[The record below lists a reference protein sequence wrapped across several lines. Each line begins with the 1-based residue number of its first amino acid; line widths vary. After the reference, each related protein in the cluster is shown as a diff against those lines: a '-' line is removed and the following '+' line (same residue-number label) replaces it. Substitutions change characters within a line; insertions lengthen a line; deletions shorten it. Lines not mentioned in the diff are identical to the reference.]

1 MSVIEKVQHYQRSI
15 EKCFDNEE
23 RVMYC
28 ISKLYQLP
36 VTVQH
41 LRETGVGRTVNSLRK
56 FDGGVG
62 NAAKALVCKWKTMVA
77 DEDSSDPEEEDEACV
92 PDAPESYSESPES
105 PSPDNTSENNRP
117 RHNNEES
124 KEKSVNKSTKHGSS
138 EHSSKYSLKSNTNSE
153 VSKSNKSSDKERHS
167 KTESKNHEQKQE
179 NRKHSSKHEYDNEK
193 SRTSKEQDTKR
204 RHDSKDKNRTDSDIG
219 KVSSSTE
226 SCEMNDNHRK
236 RKQEKST
243 RDKEVN
249 KKRRYSDSES
259 EEDNSRLIINSPI
272 VSEPESPNAESDTGT
287 ETSGTSKKKSNHSSC
302 DKTPSRKETSD
313 KEKKRNKEKSD
324 TKHKSKSEGE
334 RESSK
339 PKDSKKDD
347 KRKKESHSSS
357 KHSSKSKSS
366 HSSSSSKE
374 RSRSSD
380 VEQEKDKKHK
390 RDDKS
395 KSSDSK
401 ENDKDQKLKKKI
413 KKENSEEIDGI
424 DSQSGTS
431 FAEALG
437 MCTMPPPSRKRGNYP
452 SSSSAPKPIKVE
464 PGTSCTSAK
473 ISPPITIKTEASNIN
488 LNPLSLLSSNV
499 KLEPLSIDL
508 ASTLPEISPNY
519 KPLAHSVVP
528 VNRKIDECRALSDAI
543 YCKTQRTKVFSGN
556 KSSLTNI
563 PTLYELCI
571 RVLIDNIEAL
581 EVTGGVPYY
590 IIKPVL
596 ERATPDQLFML
607 EHFNPYLIEDT
618 DPLWKFHCSREFR
631 TQSREEMESWRD
643 MYMRCLDER
652 EAKLKAFTANMKHA
666 MDKSVPVRST
676 IQVYDDHIKPPRN
689 VLRKQAKY
697 GTARDLP
704 ITSSEVKKKL
714 ISGNTQSNSSTTCP
728 PSPIA
733 RIKASS
739 STIGKKTKAPLM
751 AKAIKFIKGSYRR

>member
-105 PSPDNTSENNRP
+105 PSPDNTSENNRS

-124 KEKSVNKSTKHGSS
+124 KEKSANKSIKHRSS
-138 EHSSKYSLKSNTNSE
+138 ETSSKYSLKGNMNSE
-153 VSKSNKSSDKERHS
+153 ISKSKSSDKERHS
-167 KTESKNHEQKQE
+167 KTESKNHEQKHE
-179 NRKHSSKHEYDNEK
+179 NTNRKHSSKHEYDNEK
-193 SRTSKEQDTKR
+193 STISKEQDSKR
-204 RHDSKDKNRTDSDIG
+204 RHDSRDKNRTDSDIG

-243 RDKEVN
+243 RDKEVI
-249 KKRRYSDSES
+249 KKKRYSDSDS

-272 VSEPESPNAESDTGT
+272 VSETESPNAES
-287 ETSGTSKKKSNHSSC
+287 ETTGTSKKKTNNSC
-302 DKTPSRKETSD
+302 DKTASRKETID

-324 TKHKSKSEGE
+324 TKHKSKAEGE

-347 KRKKESHSSS
+347 KRKKESLSSS

-366 HSSSSSKE
+366 HSSSYSKE

-380 VEQEKDKKHK
+380 VDQEKDKKHK

-401 ENDKDQKLKKKI
+401 ENHKDQKLKKKI
-413 KKENSEEIDGI
+413 KKENSDVIDGI

-437 MCTMPPPSRKRGNYP
+437 MCTMPPPSRKRGNNTT
-452 SSSSAPKPIKVE
+452 SSSVTKPIKVE
-464 PGTSCTSAK
+464 PGTSTSAK
-473 ISPPITIKTEASNIN
+473 IALPITIKTEASNIN
-488 LNPLSLLSSNV
+488 LNPLSLLSPNV
-499 KLEPLSIDL
+499 KLEPLSVDL
-508 ASTLPEISPNY
+508 AATLPEISPNY
-519 KPLAHSVVP
+519 KPLAHNLVP

-607 EHFNPYLIEDT
+607 EHYNPYLIEDT

-652 EAKLKAFTANMKHA
+652 EAKLKAFTANMKQS

-689 VLRKQAKY
+689 ILRKQAKY